1 MDQLIQIV
9 GAVLILIAF
18 IAAQAGR
25 LSPHAVSY
33 VVLNLVGSLVLTGI
47 ALHNGDLGFLL
58 LEAVWAIVSAWSL
71 VQLARG
77 RQPTAAH

>member
-33 VVLNLVGSLVLTGI
+33 VVLNLVGSLVLAGV
-47 ALHNGDLGFLL
+47 ALHSADLGFLL

-77 RQPTAAH
+77 RVPTAAH